1 MHESDQMGVP
11 QGCLLSAAVEID
23 SDTVISVC
31 ETHSAARM
39 LGTCCSRSRMH
50 THEGVIT
57 SMAAKYAGQL

>member
-11 QGCLLSAAVEID
+11 QGCLLSAAVEIA

-39 LGTCCSRSRMH
+39 LGTRCSRSRMH

-57 SMAAKYAGQL
+57 SMAGKYAGQL